1 MRKSLHFAKS
11 FLPFLFLTVA
21 IGAFSQNNSYL
32 GLDGGLEGLSVVDNV
47 ATGDVLPRVNKWV
60 KANAAL
66 TIAKETAVVRSGN
79 NSIKVTSLSSTA
91 YRVWSPL
98 ITIPESTTKW
108 VIQYYRRSASTS
120 DGIQNLASNYR
131 GSAEAKASTYNT
143 VSAANVW
150 EKVVYSPTTTTAATT
165 AAAGLYCKRIVAGGD
180 MYFDD
185 FCVYESATGEDL
197 IAPDAPT
204 DASAHTFTST
214 ALALTWKAPLSGTD
228 GGGYLVVR
236 GSVDPTATPNA
247 NGIYAV
253 NNKLSDDAVVVY
265 QGTETNFVDTALT
278 VGGQYYYRIYAYDK
292 AYNYSSSL
300 PINAVIGAT
309 PPTIAI
315 TEANIPTMITNVGCP
330 ESEMIYVSAINLAN
344 TNGVALSVTGT
355 NANFFSLSK
364 SIIEQTAGIVS
375 TTPVRI
381 TYRPTEDGSH
391 SAILSATSNG
401 VTYTVRNLNGTAKT
415 FPDHGNHISELIFF
429 VRNGYVLFLANEREA
444 ISVYNAMG
452 QKLVSKI
459 AVQGLNVISLNMHG
473 VIVLKVGDKVAKAI
487 L

>member
-1 MRKSLHFAKS
+1 MRKSLLSAKS
-11 FLPFLFLTVA
+11 LLLFLFLTV
-21 IGAFSQNNSYL
+21 GLNVFSQNNSYL
-32 GLDGGLEGLSVVDNV
+32 GLEGGLEGLSVVDNV
-47 ATGDVLPRVNKWV
+47 ATGDALPRANKWV

-66 TIAKETAVVRSGN
+66 SLANETAVVRSGN
-79 NSIKVTSLSSTA
+79 NSLKVTSLSSTA

-98 ITIPESTTKW
+98 INITESTTKW
-108 VIQYYRRSASTS
+108 VVQYYRRGASTS
-120 DGIQNLASNYR
+120 DGIQTISNVYR
-131 GSAEAKASTYNT
+131 GTSEIKASPYNV
-143 VSAANVW
+143 VSVANVW
-150 EKVVYSPTTTTAATT
+150 EKVVYFPSTTTAAT
-165 AAAGLYCKRIVAGGD
+165 AVAAGMYCKRIVAGGN

-197 IAPDAPT
+197 TAPDAPT
-204 DASAHTFTST
+204 DAREHTFSST
-214 ALALTWKAPLSGTD
+214 ALALTWKAPLSGVD

-236 GSVDPTATPNA
+236 GTVDSAPAPNT

-253 NNKLSDDAVVVY
+253 NNRISTDAVVVY

-278 VGGQYYYRIYAYDK
+278 TGGRYYYQIYVYDK
-292 AYNYSSSL
+292 AYNYSASL
-300 PINAVIGAT
+300 PINAVVGAT

-330 ESEMIYVSAINLAN
+330 ESEMIYVSAINL
-344 TNGVALSVTGT
+344 TDINGIALTVSGT

-364 SIIEQTAGIVS
+364 SIIEQTGGIVS

-391 SAILSATSNG
+391 SAVLTAISNG
-401 VTYTVRNLNGTAKT
+401 VAYSIGNLNGTART
-415 FPDHGNHISELIFF
+415 FPEHGNHSSELIFF
-429 VRNGYVLFLANEREA
+429 VRNGYVLFLANERDA
-444 ISVYNAMG
+444 VCVYNAIG
-452 QKLVSKI
+452 QKILNKM

-473 VIVLKVGDKVAKAI
+473 VIVLKVGAKIAKAI